1 MRRECAGIVRCLLRI
16 RFYWREASSYRTVP
30 KSGSRVPKAGI
41 VRRGPDLSTTL
52 LLSFSQTTNGIAT
65 DLLLSTETWVAEVA
79 CNVDCQIV
87 SNKLT
92 SFLSKE
98 M

>member
-1 MRRECAGIVRCLLRI
+1 
-16 RFYWREASSYRTVP
+16 
-30 KSGSRVPKAGI
+30 
-41 VRRGPDLSTTL
+41 LSTTL

-65 DLLLSTETWVAEVA
+65 DLLLSTETWVTEVA

>member
-1 MRRECAGIVRCLLRI
+1 M
-16 RFYWREASSYRTVP
+16 
-30 KSGSRVPKAGI
+30 
-41 VRRGPDLSTTL
+41 STTL

-65 DLLLSTETWVAEVA
+65 DLLLSTETWVTEVA

-87 SNKLT
+87 SSKLT